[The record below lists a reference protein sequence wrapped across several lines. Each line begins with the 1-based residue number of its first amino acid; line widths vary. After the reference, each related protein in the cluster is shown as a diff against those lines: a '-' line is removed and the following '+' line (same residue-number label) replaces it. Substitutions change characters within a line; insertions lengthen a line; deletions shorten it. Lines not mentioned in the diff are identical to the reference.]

1 MVTMPYYRGMTM
13 KQLRAILARANLSQL
28 ARLTGIN
35 IRTLRRIKTGE
46 TADVKLSTITKIE
59 KAAND

>member
-1 MVTMPYYRGMTM
+1 MPYYRGMTM

-28 ARLTGIN
+28 ARQTGIN